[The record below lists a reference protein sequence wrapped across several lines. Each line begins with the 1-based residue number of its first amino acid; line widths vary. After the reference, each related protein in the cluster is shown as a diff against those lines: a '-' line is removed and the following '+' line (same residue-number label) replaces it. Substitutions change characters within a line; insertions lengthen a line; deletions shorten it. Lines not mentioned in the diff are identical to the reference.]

1 VTNRDEI
8 LNGGTGPFKP
18 FEDPELHAL
27 AMNCFTGYQ
36 DAFYASNPHLRPTKK
51 EDAAWLRKI
60 NGEPEPFGKQF
71 QERLLQT
78 LIVETDFQAAVKNI
92 LGIKG

>member
-1 VTNRDEI
+1 MNRDEI

-18 FEDPELHAL
+18 FEDPEDHNL
-27 AMNCFTGYQ
+27 AMMCFTGYHA
-36 DAFYASNPHLRPTKK
+36 AFMASNPHLRTTQK
-51 EDAAWLRKI
+51 EDAEWLRKV
-60 NGEPEPFGKQF
+60 NGEPEPMGKHA